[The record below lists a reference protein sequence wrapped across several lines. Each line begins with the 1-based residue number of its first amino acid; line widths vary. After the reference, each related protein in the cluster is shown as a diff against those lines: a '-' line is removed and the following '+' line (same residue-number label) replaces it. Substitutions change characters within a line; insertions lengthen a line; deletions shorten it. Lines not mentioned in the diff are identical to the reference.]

1 MSKKRT
7 MRRRKTSPEYV
18 KNGKTILESVNEFLD
33 DEMKNIKSKIDAKV
47 GARFTDTNIRMVS
60 WDITP
65 INDNLF
71 LIGIAKMDDK
81 HYGAFYS
88 PNRPP
93 LNPEGYIEELH
104 LTPGTLQMKG
114 SYLIHDFEEWQFVS
128 AFFNSHN
135 IFESQRIFNWALQL
149 KQGEE
154 VRDAVKKLPW
164 FEKVSKNKVVTAEE
178 VASAILRRD
187 PTIQK

>member
-60 WDITP
+60 WDITQ
-65 INDNLF
+65 INANLF

-81 HYGAFYS
+81 NYGAFYTH
-88 PNRPP
+88 NHQP
-93 LNPEGYIEELH
+93 LNPEGYIKKLQ
-104 LTPGTLQMKG
+104 LTPSTLKMKG
-114 SYLIHDFEEWQFVS
+114 S
-128 AFFNSHN
+128 
-135 IFESQRIFNWALQL
+135 
-149 KQGEE
+149 
-154 VRDAVKKLPW
+154 
-164 FEKVSKNKVVTAEE
+164 
-178 VASAILRRD
+178 
-187 PTIQK
+187 